1 MAPDPAVIA
10 AGLSE
15 LAGCPVTVTGA
26 ASLGAQRS
34 TLFIDLARPGGVESA
49 VAQISTGAVETRPV
63 TAEAALIT
71 AVGRHGV
78 PVPTVHAATDEL
90 PGVGLPAMI
99 VSREEGRTIPRH
111 ILRALPDCAAGDE
124 LARQCGTALAALHTI
139 APTEAPEA
147 FEDVSAAQFV
157 ELQTQRLE
165 LLGRPQPAI
174 RFGLRWL
181 ADNKPAPVPSTI
193 VHGDLRNG
201 NIVVDDDGLVAVLDW
216 EVAQRSDPMQDL
228 AWLCLR
234 TWRFGSNNRQVGG
247 FGDLDALVGGYE
259 AAGGTFRQHAFDW
272 WTAARCAWWAIGLA
286 AQALAF
292 TTGRTDAIML
302 AASGRRVPELEFD
315 LLDQIRQ
322 IDP

>member
-1 MAPDPAVIA
+1 MAPDPAAVA
-10 AGLSE
+10 AALSE
-15 LAGCPVTVTGA
+15 LAGCPVTITGA

-34 TLFIDLARPGGVESA
+34 TLFVDLQQPDGAEAA

-63 TAEAALIT
+63 TAEAELIT
-71 AVGRHGV
+71 TVGAFGV

-111 ILRALPDCAAGDE
+111 ILRALATPAAGDD
-124 LARQCGTALAALHTI
+124 LARQCGAALAALHAI
-139 APTEAPEA
+139 PPAEAPDA
-147 FEDVSAAQFV
+147 FEEVGAARFV
-157 ELQTQRLE
+157 ELQTERLE
-165 LLGRPQPAI
+165 LLGRPRPAI
-174 RFGLRWL
+174 RYGLRWL
-181 ADNKPAPVPSTI
+181 ADNLPSDVPATI

-201 NIVVDDDGLVAVLDW
+201 NIVVDDGGLVAVLDW

-234 TWRFGSNNRQVGG
+234 TWRFGSDDRPVGG
-247 FGDLDALVGGYE
+247 FGSLDALVEGYE
-259 AAGGTFRQHAFDW
+259 AAGGTFREHAFEW

-292 TTGRTDAIML
+292 TSGRTDAIML

-315 LLDQIRQ
+315 LLDQIRR

>member
-1 MAPDPAVIA
+1 MEPDAAA

-15 LAGCPVTVTGA
+15 LVGCPVTISGA

-34 TLFIDLARPGGVESA
+34 TLFVDLERSTGVESA

-63 TAEAALIT
+63 TAEAALLEL
-71 AVGRHGV
+71 VGRHGV
-78 PVPTVHAATDEL
+78 PVPTVYAATDEL
-90 PGVGLPAMI
+90 PGIGLPAMI
-99 VSREEGRTIPRH
+99 LSRARGRTIPRH
-111 ILRALPDCAAGDE
+111 ILRALPDRDAGDN
-124 LARQCGTALAALHTI
+124 LARQCGAALAALHAIPT
-139 APTEAPEA
+139 TEAPPA
-147 FEDVSAAQFV
+147 FEEVSPTRFV
-157 ELQTQRLE
+157 ELQTERLE
-165 LLGRPQPAI
+165 LLARPRPAI
-174 RFGLRWL
+174 RYGLRWL
-181 ADNKPAPVPSTI
+181 ADNEPAPVDSTI

-234 TWRFGSNNRQVGG
+234 TWRFGADDRPVGG
-247 FGDLDALVGGYE
+247 FGAIDALVDGYE
-259 AAGGTFRQHAFDW
+259 TAGGTFRQRAFDW

-315 LLDQIRQ
+315 LLDHIRR
-322 IDP
+322 IDH